1 MLRPDENTV
10 ITWPV
15 DELGELHS
23 ENIQAM
29 LDMLNQH
36 GIQIMTASPSTDKSV
51 LQLFDHLYEIDS
63 RNKRLIQM
71 NVDDD
76 PLMALLNGDAKQ
88 AVESNTSVTQTI
100 TTPTAATE
108 VSAPDEQAT
117 KLEEV

>member
-1 MLRPDENTV
+1 MLRPDANTV

-76 PLMALLNGDAKQ
+76 PLMTLLNGDAKQ
-88 AVESNTSVTQTI
+88 ALASDTERMSSVNTAPATMQEES
-100 TTPTAATE
+100 
-108 VSAPDEQAT
+108 
-117 KLEEV
+117 